1 MKAKTSTKTERLY
14 QRPNSRHFEQ
24 VQLDAIFWSFDGQLE
39 TLVIE
44 NSHHMYLELNFS
56 TVDNSA
62 HSDSHCCQ
70 SKNSCQSLSLL
81 QYTEE
86 CTMANAVICLSRL
99 DKSIVMHL
107 MNTKYS
113 KNQYQTDDQIRGK
126 INQNWHS
133 IAAFP
138 KRLNGCKVLIVVRRS
153 LKRQKSVKI

>member
-14 QRPNSRHFEQ
+14 QRPNRRHFEQ

-56 TVDNSA
+56 AVDNSA

-86 CTMANAVICLSRL
+86 CTYGECSYMLE
-99 DKSIVMHL
+99 
-107 MNTKYS
+107 
-113 KNQYQTDDQIRGK
+113 QTGQVNSYAFNEHK
-126 INQNWHS
+126 I
-133 IAAFP
+133 
-138 KRLNGCKVLIVVRRS
+138 
-153 LKRQKSVKI
+153 